1 MNAILLRPDIIKAI
15 QEASQGY
22 GIERLAAEMDMR
34 PSSLYNCLNP
44 WGDRSVSK
52 LGLEAALHIMKATK
66 DKTALAM
73 IAREL
78 GCMLI
83 PLSKSD
89 KDTVEDE
96 IVDAFTAIAK
106 LTDAIRNRADL
117 AEVTRWSNLAHH
129 EVEQIVDR
137 YRKSA
142 VEFP

>member
-1 MNAILLRPDIIKAI
+1 MNSILLRPDIIKAI
-15 QEASQGY
+15 QQAAQNY

-44 WGDRSVSK
+44 WGDRSVAK
-52 LGLEAALHIMKATK
+52 LGLEAALHVMKTTQ

-78 GCMLI
+78 DCMLV

-96 IVDAFTAIAK
+96 IVDTFSAVAK
-106 LTDAIRNRADL
+106 LAEAIRAHADM

-129 EVEQIVDR
+129 EVEQIVDH
-137 YRKSA
+137 YRKSSLL
-142 VEFP
+142 